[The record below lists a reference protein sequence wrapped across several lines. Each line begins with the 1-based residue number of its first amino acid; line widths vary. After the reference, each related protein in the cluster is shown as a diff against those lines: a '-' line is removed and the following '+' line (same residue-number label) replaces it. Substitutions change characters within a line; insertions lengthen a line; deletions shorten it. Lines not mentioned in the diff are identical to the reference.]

1 MKNAIIINL
10 FGAPCSGKSTFAS
23 ELFAHLKKLNYNVE
37 YIQEFVKQKV
47 WNDPLACRSELYLTG
62 NFLYQIELLEDKVDV
77 IVLDSSLLSG
87 VLFGKFKTETERDY
101 FTKLVLEIFN
111 RKQNLNFVIH
121 RKHDYKTEGRLQTEN
136 EAIAFERLL
145 YYNLGVLD
153 VRYTTVEH
161 TLNDI
166 KKVETILNTKLNYE
180 RLR

>member
-37 YIQEFVKQKV
+37 YIQEFAKQKV
-47 WNDPLACRSELYLTG
+47 WNDSLVFCPELYLTG
-62 NFLYQIELLEDKVDV
+62 TMLYRIEWLENKVDV
-77 IVLDSSLLSG
+77 IILDTSLLSG
-87 VLFGKFKTETERDY
+87 ILFGKFKTETERDY

-111 RKQNLNFVIH
+111 GKQNLNFVIH

-145 YYNLGVLD
+145 YYNLDVLGVS
-153 VRYTTVEH
+153 YTTVEH
-161 TLNDI
+161 TIDDI
-166 KKVETILNTKLNYE
+166 KKVETILNAKLN
-180 RLR
+180 LQK